1 MRKDLENIIVKLRK
15 EFPRLQTQF
24 KVSSLEIFGSFV
36 RGEQK
41 ENSDLDVLVTFSD
54 PPSLFTFIELEDYLS
69 NLLGIK
75 VDLVMKSALKANIKQ
90 RILSE
95 SLSINRKI
103 GLNG

>member
-75 VDLVMKSALKANIKQ
+75 IDLVMKSALKANIKQ
-90 RILSE
+90 RILPE
-95 SLSINRKI
+95 VLPVI
-103 GLNG
+103 

>member
-1 MRKDLENIIVKLRK
+1 MRKDLENISVKLRR
-15 EFPRLQTQF
+15 EFPVLQAQF
-24 KVSSLEIFGSFV
+24 NVSSLEIFGSFV

-75 VDLVMKSALKANIKQ
+75 IDLVMKSALKANIKQ
-90 RILSE
+90 RILPE
-95 SLSINRKI
+95 VLPVI
-103 GLNG
+103 

>member
-95 SLSINRKI
+95 ALSVK
-103 GLNG
+103 

>member
-54 PPSLFTFIELEDYLS
+54 PPSLFTFIELEDDLS

-95 SLSINRKI
+95 ALSVK
-103 GLNG
+103 

>member
-54 PPSLFTFIELEDYLS
+54 PPSLFTFIELEDDLS

-95 SLSINRKI
+95 ALSIK
-103 GLNG
+103 